1 VLFFV
6 LRVCPDVFFL
16 LWSHNNSIA
25 THKPES
31 KMNYNTYQITIAGVN
46 NMPKILTFEAVDHQA
61 ALADV
66 KAAYG
71 DDVEVW
77 SLWLL

>member
-1 VLFFV
+1 M
-6 LRVCPDVFFL
+6 
-16 LWSHNNSIA
+16 
-25 THKPES
+25 T
-31 KMNYNTYQITIAGVN
+31 YNTYQITIAGVN
-46 NMPKILTFEAVDHQA
+46 NMPKILTLQAVDHQA

-77 SLWLL
+77 CVCLV